1 MKPHRYLD
9 EAEQELRDQIGY
21 FDGISRAVAIRF
33 VDEIER
39 AVDEI
44 REHPRIGAPLGR
56 LLRRRVLTGFKY
68 SVLYVDTEAEIVIV
82 AIAPHRRRPR
92 YWRDR
97 LKGVNRLGRPPR

>member
-1 MKPHRYLD
+1 LKPHRYLD
-9 EAEQELRDQIGY
+9 EAEQEFRDQIGY

-68 SVLYVDTEAEIVIV
+68 SVLYVD
-82 AIAPHRRRPR
+82 PRPR
-92 YWRDR
+92 SSSSPSRRIADAPVT
-97 LKGVNRLGRPPR
+97 GVIG